1 MTPISVTVRQALSG
15 NLPFVVVLGIVA
27 AGILYSTVVPEHWL
41 RGVVVTA
48 IGVLVGGNMPARAI
62 RSPGGPATNPESDLR
77 RGVLLH
83 ARRRA
88 DPVRVPTPA
97 LTPQD

>member
-1 MTPISVTVRQALSG
+1 VTPISVTVRQVLSN

-48 IGVLVGGNMPARAI
+48 IGVLIGGRAGSRYPIAGRACYEFGPGSSTRCVTSRSAAR
-62 RSPGGPATNPESDLR
+62 
-77 RGVLLH
+77 
-83 ARRRA
+83 
-88 DPVRVPTPA
+88 
-97 LTPQD
+97 